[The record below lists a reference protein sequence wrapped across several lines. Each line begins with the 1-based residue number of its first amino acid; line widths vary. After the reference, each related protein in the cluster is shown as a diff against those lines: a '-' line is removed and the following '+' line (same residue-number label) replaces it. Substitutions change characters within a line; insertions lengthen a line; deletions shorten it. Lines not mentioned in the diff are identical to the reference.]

1 MFHRRTAIVS
11 DSALRALRFRRRNPI
26 EAAFHG
32 IVRTISS
39 LLGLVFILTVSLL
52 QALDRGLEKFLAFLA
67 ELIFRGSRDCRP
79 SRTAPVTSPRLP
91 RLPRLT
97 GSGTDRQYR
106 CQGSA

>member
-1 MFHRRTAIVS
+1 MDIFRPYLTKKPWKNTHAPIFPVESKKFITPLNTSGGVRMFHRRTAIVS

-52 QALDRGLEKFLAFLA
+52 QALDRG
-67 ELIFRGSRDCRP
+67 
-79 SRTAPVTSPRLP
+79 
-91 RLPRLT
+91 
-97 GSGTDRQYR
+97 
-106 CQGSA
+106 